1 MPNVSLALIVTEQRC
16 FANRK
21 RKRSVS
27 HDFASGIQAGDKS
40 SEAQGTKDQ
49 MEVVTKSGK
58 RYENNLTWT
67 SISVDSDS
75 IDSS

>member
-1 MPNVSLALIVTEQRC
+1 MHLIHTKIYSHETCANVSLALIVTEQRC

-27 HDFASGIQAGDKS
+27 HDFANGIQAGDKS
-40 SEAQGTKDQ
+40 SEVQAKEQ

-58 RYENNLTWT
+58 RYQT
-67 SISVDSDS
+67 IST
-75 IDSS
+75 